1 MLTDLRIKNL
11 ALVNDLAIQFGPGY
25 NSITGETHLVENY
38 FQRRDKELTSSFL
51 CFGTRSARSRSIV

>member
-1 MLTDLRIKNL
+1 VHVT
-11 ALVNDLAIQFGPGY
+11 AYTEQVNRAAGNP